1 MRWWR
6 SPWTWSLWLHAA
18 VLGTI
23 AVFFGT
29 RPDGLFAPPPAAAVG
44 GPVPRGTAA
53 ETVAAD
59 AERRLAEAVAGARN
73 QTPKQQFDDAL
84 TYARKLEAVGRP
96 ESMAEIGQAF
106 GQALSFSPRAYAP
119 AAKPPAGDF
128 DVNSQLPYA
137 VRRATGPDGGTV
149 KRIVWVDKAGR
160 TKEEELTPK
169 HPMAASP
176 LAIAAL
182 ERLEGS
188 ATLRSFKDEVLLKVV
203 DKLLEEKK

>member
-18 VLGTI
+18 VLGTV
-23 AVFFGT
+23 AVYFGT
-29 RPDGLFAPPPAAAVG
+29 RPEGVLAPPDAAVG
-44 GPVPRGTAA
+44 GAVPRGTAA

-59 AERRLAEAVAGARN
+59 ATRRLAEAVAGARN
-73 QTPKQQFDDAL
+73 QTPQQQFDNTL
-84 TYARKLEAVGRP
+84 NYARKLEAVGRP

-106 GQALSFSPRAYAP
+106 GRAMSFSQRAFAP

-128 DVNSQLPYA
+128 DVESQLPYA
-137 VRRATGPDGGTV
+137 VRSAAGPEGRTV

-169 HPMAASP
+169 HPLAGSP

-188 ATLRSFKDEVLLKVV
+188 ATLRSFMDEVLLKVV
-203 DKLLEEKK
+203 DKLLDDKK